1 MDFHEEK
8 MALVLHKTVLFNQV
22 CKNALRQ
29 SSRFMCMKANPADT
43 PDYNPNEHHHWAKP
57 PSKENYYRTF
67 FFNLFQY
74 SLLFI
79 FIETPRWMKNKTLKS
94 IALFGD
100 TAVINKLQAHRETR
114 RMAEGNKKLN

>member
-22 CKNALRQ
+22 CKNTLRQ

-57 PSKENYYRTF
+57 PSKENYYRNF
-67 FFNLFQY
+67 FFLIFFNILCYLF
-74 SLLFI
+74 
-79 FIETPRWMKNKTLKS
+79 
-94 IALFGD
+94 
-100 TAVINKLQAHRETR
+100 V
-114 RMAEGNKKLN
+114 

>member
-57 PSKENYYRTF
+57 PSKENYYRNIF
-67 FFNLFQY
+67 FLICFNILCYLF
-74 SLLFI
+74 L
-79 FIETPRWMKNKTLKS
+79 
-94 IALFGD
+94 
-100 TAVINKLQAHRETR
+100 
-114 RMAEGNKKLN
+114 

>member
-57 PSKENYYRTF
+57 PSKENYCRTF
-67 FFNLFQY
+67 FFEFV
-74 SLLFI
+74 SI
-79 FIETPRWMKNKTLKS
+79 FS
-94 IALFGD
+94 
-100 TAVINKLQAHRETR
+100 VIYFYRNTKVDE
-114 RMAEGNKKLN
+114 E

>member
-1 MDFHEEK
+1 
-8 MALVLHKTVLFNQV
+8 
-22 CKNALRQ
+22 
-29 SSRFMCMKANPADT
+29 MCMKANPADT

-100 TAVINKLQAHRETR
+100 TAVIDKLQAHRETR
-114 RMAEGNKKLN
+114 RTIEGNKKLMKFSTKYMY